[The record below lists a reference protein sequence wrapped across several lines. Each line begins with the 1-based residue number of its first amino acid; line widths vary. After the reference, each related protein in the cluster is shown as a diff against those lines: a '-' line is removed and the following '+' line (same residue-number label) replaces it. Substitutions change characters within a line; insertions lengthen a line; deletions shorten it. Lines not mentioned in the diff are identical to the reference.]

1 MLVFVALIFNAKEV
15 GRDIML
21 VASVAVEKTSFGFDR
36 LFDYLIPESLS
47 SVVEIGCLVSV
58 PFGNSN
64 KIRQAMVLNI
74 VNEADDV
81 EKNYKLIST
90 VLSDGSVISKD
101 MLGVVNFL
109 HSVCFCTWYEA
120 IRSVLPS
127 GLFFKIGEYW
137 NFKYKD
143 SEIYSADE
151 LGLLKELTRFKSVQK
166 INDYVEKIISCGNTS
181 VVKSLQNKGV
191 LFKSNSN
198 RRKIKDKTINMVQ
211 VNNINSSDINMTS
224 KQKKLFDFIKNSGM
238 VSVKEA
244 CYSCGVTEVVLKNL
258 IKANLVSLCECE
270 TYRNPYKHVE
280 KTRSVSQIVLT
291 DYQNKVMN
299 GLMELLN
306 KKIALVSLL
315 RGVTG
320 SGKTQIFLKLIYQ
333 TLKEDKQCIFMVP
346 EISLT
351 PQMIF
356 FFQSFFGK
364 EIAVVHSALSKGE
377 QLDEYKR
384 IRRGEA
390 KLVIGT
396 RSAVFA
402 PCEKLGLIIM
412 DEEGENTYKSS
423 DMSPRYHARDV
434 AKYRCLKSSAMLLLA
449 SATPSI
455 ETQYFAKIGKYSEF
469 VLNKRYNDAKLP
481 EVLVIDLKS
490 EPSSPISGVSMR
502 LFNELNMNLENHEQ
516 SILLLNRRGYNSSA
530 VCVDCG
536 WEFKCPNCS
545 AFMTYHSLNNSFMC
559 HYCGYIHDK
568 ITICPSC
575 GNKHILYN
583 GHGTQKIEKDLAK
596 TFPNANVLR
605 LDTDSI
611 FNRLDLEDKIRH
623 FEEGKYDI
631 LIGTQMV
638 AKGLNFPNVTLVG
651 VLSVDN
657 MLYGADFRCHEQMF
671 SLLTQVVGR
680 SGRGDKEGRAIIQT
694 YNSDNQTIL
703 QAAKQDYEAFYR
715 DEIVERENFF
725 CPPFC
730 DLCIVNFSGVDNE
743 IVVKC
748 ARKFIDECR
757 KYATNKV
764 PLQVL
769 GISTPYLEKLNNRY
783 RKRVIIKCKNG
794 VKFRSWIRP
803 IAIKT
808 FSSSM
813 FSKVRCNIDMNGEII

>member
-1 MLVFVALIFNAKEV
+1 
-15 GRDIML
+15 ML
-21 VASVAVEKTSFGFDR
+21 VASVAVEKTSFSFDR
-36 LFDYLIPESLS
+36 LFDYLIPECLS
-47 SVVEIGCLVSV
+47 SAVKVGCLVGV

-64 KIRQAMVLNI
+64 KMRQAMVCNI
-74 VNEADDV
+74 VSKTDDID
-81 EKNYKLIST
+81 KNYKSIST
-90 VLSDGSVISKD
+90 VLSDGSVISKN
-101 MLGVVNFL
+101 MLGVVNFV
-109 HSVCFCTWYEA
+109 HSTCFCTWYEA

-127 GLFFKIGEYW
+127 GLFFKISEYW
-137 NFKYKD
+137 NLKYKD
-143 SEIYSADE
+143 SEIYTSEE
-151 LGLLKELTRFKSVQK
+151 LELLKELSRFKSIQK
-166 INDYVEKIISCGNTS
+166 INDYVEKIISCGNTN
-181 VVKSLQNKGV
+181 VIKSLQNKGV

-198 RRKIKDKTINMVQ
+198 RRKIKDKTIAMVKAT
-211 VNNINSSDINMTS
+211 NINSAEIHMTN
-224 KQKKLFDFIKNSGM
+224 KQRKLFDFIKSSGI
-238 VSVKEA
+238 VSIKEA
-244 CYSCGVTEVVLKNL
+244 CYYCGVTEVVLKNL
-258 IKANLVSLCECE
+258 IKANLVSICECE
-270 TYRNPYKHVE
+270 TYRNPYKNVK
-280 KTRSVSQIVLT
+280 KTRSVNQIVLT
-291 DYQNKVMN
+291 DSQSKVMD

-306 KKIALVSLL
+306 KNMALVSLL

-320 SGKTQIFLKLIYQ
+320 SGKTQIFLKLIYY
-333 TLKEDKQCIFMVP
+333 TLKKDKQCIFMVP

-351 PQMIF
+351 PQMLS
-356 FFQSFFGK
+356 FFQSFFGNK
-364 EIAVVHSALSKGE
+364 IAVVHSALSKAE

-412 DEEGENTYKSS
+412 DEEGESTYKSS

-455 ETQYFAKIGKYSEF
+455 ETQYFAKTGKYSEF
-469 VLNKRYNDAKLP
+469 VLNKRYNNAKLP
-481 EVLVIDLKS
+481 KVLIVDLKNS
-490 EPSSPISGVSMR
+490 PNSPISGVRMK
-502 LFNELNMNLENHEQ
+502 LFNELNKNLENNEQ

-530 VCVDCG
+530 ICVDCG

-545 AFMTYHSLNNSFMC
+545 AFMTYHSLNDSFMC
-559 HYCGYIHDK
+559 HYCGYIHEK
-568 ITICPSC
+568 IKTCPSC
-575 GNKHILYN
+575 GNKHIFYN
-583 GHGTQKIEKDLAK
+583 GHGTQKVENDLAK
-596 TFPNANVLR
+596 VFPNANILR

-611 FNRLDLEDKIRH
+611 FNRLDLEEKIKH
-623 FEEGKYDI
+623 FEEEKYDI

-694 YNSDNQTIL
+694 YNPDNQTIL
-703 QAAKQDYEAFYR
+703 QAAKQDYAAFYR
-715 DEIVERENFF
+715 DEIVERKDFF

-730 DLCIVNFSGVDNE
+730 DLCIVNFSGVDHE
-743 IVVKC
+743 IVMKC

-769 GISTPYLEKLNNRY
+769 GISTPYLEKLNNHY

-794 VKFRSWIRP
+794 ANFRRWIRP
-803 IAIKT
+803 IAIKV

-813 FSKVRCNIDMNGEII
+813 FSRIRCNIDMNGEII

>member
-1 MLVFVALIFNAKEV
+1 
-15 GRDIML
+15 ML
-21 VASVAVEKTSFGFDR
+21 VASVAVEKTSFSFDR
-36 LFDYLIPESLS
+36 LFDYLIPESLRFA
-47 SVVEIGCLVSV
+47 VEIGCLVSV
-58 PFGNSN
+58 PFGKSN
-64 KIRQAMVLNI
+64 RIRQAMVCNI
-74 VNEADDV
+74 VSKKDDIN
-81 EKNYKLIST
+81 KNYKSIST
-90 VLSDGSVISKD
+90 VLSDGSVISKN

-109 HSVCFCTWYEA
+109 HSTCFCTWYEA

-127 GLFFKIGEYW
+127 GLFFKISEYW

-143 SEIYSADE
+143 GEIYTTEE
-151 LGLLKELTRFKSVQK
+151 LELLERLKKFKNIQK
-166 INDYVEKIISCGNTS
+166 INDYIENFISCGNIN
-181 VVKSLQNKGV
+181 VVRSLKSKGV
-191 LFKSNSN
+191 LFKSNSKN
-198 RRKIKDKTINMVQ
+198 RKIKDKTINMVQ
-211 VNNINSSDINMTS
+211 VNNANSSEINMTN
-224 KQKKLFDFIKNSGM
+224 KQRKLFDFIKNAGRI
-238 VSVKEA
+238 SVKEA
-244 CYSCGVTEVVLKNL
+244 CYSCGVTEIVLKNL
-258 IKANLVSLCECE
+258 IKANLVNVCECE
-270 TYRNPYKHVE
+270 TYRNPYKHVK
-280 KTRSVSQIVLT
+280 KTRSVSQIILT
-291 DYQNKVMN
+291 DYQHKVMD
-299 GLMELLN
+299 GLIDLLN
-306 KKIALVSLL
+306 KNIALVSLL

-320 SGKTQIFLKLIYQ
+320 SGKTQIFLKLIHY
-333 TLKEDKQCIFMVP
+333 TLKKGKQCIFMVP

-351 PQMIF
+351 PQILS

-390 KLVIGT
+390 RVVIGT

-412 DEEGENTYKSS
+412 DEEGESTYKSS

-469 VLNKRYNDAKLP
+469 VLNKRYNNAKLP
-481 EVLVIDLKS
+481 EVLIVDLKNS
-490 EPSSPISGVSMR
+490 PSSSISGVSMQ
-502 LFNELNMNLENHEQ
+502 LFNALDKNLKNSEQ

-530 VCVDCG
+530 ICVDCG

-559 HYCGYIHDK
+559 HYCGYIHER
-568 ITICPSC
+568 IQTCPTC
-575 GNKHILYN
+575 GNNHILYN
-583 GHGTQKIEKDLAK
+583 GHGTQKIENDLAK
-596 TFPNANVLR
+596 AFSNANILR

-611 FNRLDLEDKIRH
+611 FNRLDLEEKIKD

-703 QAAKQDYEAFYR
+703 QAAKQDYSAFYR
-715 DEIVERENFF
+715 DEIVEREDFF

-730 DLCIVNFSGVDNE
+730 DLCIVNFSGLDNE
-743 IVVKC
+743 LVMKC

-794 VKFRSWIRP
+794 ANFRSWIRP
-803 IAIKT
+803 IAVKI
-808 FSSSM
+808 FASSM
-813 FSKVRCNIDMNGEII
+813 FSKIRCNIDMNGEII

>member
-1 MLVFVALIFNAKEV
+1 MLF
-15 GRDIML
+15 
-21 VASVAVEKTSFGFDR
+21 ASVAVEKTSFSFDR
-36 LFDYLIPESLS
+36 LFDYLIPESLI

-58 PFGNSN
+58 PFGKSN
-64 KIRQAMVLNI
+64 RIRQAMVCNI
-74 VNEADDV
+74 VNKKDDIN
-81 EKNYKLIST
+81 KNYKSIST
-90 VLSDGSVISKD
+90 VLSDGSVISKN

-109 HSVCFCTWYEA
+109 HSTCFCTWYEA

-127 GLFFKIGEYW
+127 GLFFKISEYW

-143 SEIYSADE
+143 CEIYTTEE
-151 LGLLKELTRFKSVQK
+151 LELLEKLKKFKNIQK
-166 INDYVEKIISCGNTS
+166 INDYIENFIGCGNIN
-181 VVKSLQNKGV
+181 VVRSLKSKGV
-191 LFKSNSN
+191 LFKSNSKN
-198 RRKIKDKTINMVQ
+198 RKIKDKTINMVQ
-211 VNNINSSDINMTS
+211 VNNVNSSAINMTN
-224 KQKKLFDFIKNSGM
+224 KQRKLFDFIKNAGRI
-238 VSVKEA
+238 SVKEA
-244 CYSCGVTEVVLKNL
+244 CYSCGVTEIVLKNL
-258 IKANLVSLCECE
+258 IKANLVNICECE
-270 TYRNPYKHVE
+270 TYRNPYKHVK
-280 KTRSVSQIVLT
+280 KTRSVSQIILT
-291 DYQNKVMN
+291 NSQRKVMD
-299 GLMELLN
+299 GLIDLLN
-306 KKIALVSLL
+306 KNIALVSLL

-320 SGKTQIFLKLIYQ
+320 SGKTQIFLKLIYY
-333 TLKEDKQCIFMVP
+333 TLKKGKQCIFMVP

-351 PQMIF
+351 PQILS

-384 IRRGEA
+384 IKRGEA
-390 KLVIGT
+390 RVVIGT

-412 DEEGENTYKSS
+412 DEEGERTYKSS

-481 EVLVIDLKS
+481 KVLIVDLKNS
-490 EPSSPISGVSMR
+490 LSSSISGVSMQ
-502 LFNELNMNLENHEQ
+502 LFNALDKNLKNSEQ

-530 VCVDCG
+530 ICVDCG

-559 HYCGYIHDK
+559 HYCGYIHER
-568 ITICPSC
+568 IQTCPTC

-583 GHGTQKIEKDLAK
+583 GHGTQKIENDLAK
-596 TFPNANVLR
+596 AFSNANILR

-611 FNRLDLEDKIRH
+611 FNRLDLEEKIKD

-680 SGRGDKEGRAIIQT
+680 SGRGYKEGRAIIQT
-694 YNSDNQTIL
+694 YNAENQTIL
-703 QAAKQDYEAFYR
+703 QAAKQDYAAFYR
-715 DEIVERENFF
+715 DEIVEREDFF

-730 DLCIVNFSGVDNE
+730 DLCIVNFSGLDNE
-743 IVVKC
+743 MVMKC

-757 KYATNKV
+757 KYANNKV
-764 PLQVL
+764 PLQFL
-769 GISTPYLEKLNNRY
+769 GVSTPYLEKLNNRY

-794 VKFRSWIRP
+794 ANFRNWIRP
-803 IAIKT
+803 IAVKI
-808 FSSSM
+808 FASSM
-813 FSKVRCNIDMNGEII
+813 FSKIRCNIDMNGEII

>member
-1 MLVFVALIFNAKEV
+1 
-15 GRDIML
+15 ML
-21 VASVAVEKTSFGFDR
+21 VASVAVEKTSFSFDR
-36 LFDYLIPESLS
+36 LFDYLIPECLS

-58 PFGNSN
+58 PFGNAN

-74 VNEADDV
+74 TNESDGND
-81 EKNYKLIST
+81 KNYKSIST
-90 VLSDGSVISKD
+90 VLSDGSVISKN

-109 HSVCFCTWYEA
+109 HNTCFCTWYEA

-127 GLFFKIGEYW
+127 GLFFKISEYW
-137 NFKYKD
+137 NFHYKD
-143 SEIYSADE
+143 GEMYTTEE
-151 LGLLKELTRFKSVQK
+151 LELLQDLKKIKSIQK
-166 INDYVEKIISCGNTS
+166 INDYVENTISCGNIN

-191 LFKSNSN
+191 LFKFNSKN
-198 RRKIKDKTINMVQ
+198 RKIKDKTIAMVKVTN
-211 VNNINSSDINMTS
+211 VNYAEINMTS
-224 KQKKLFDFIKNSGM
+224 KQKKLFDFIKDSGI

-258 IKANLVSLCECE
+258 IKANLVSVCECE
-270 TYRNPYKHVE
+270 VYRNPYKHVQR
-280 KTRSVSQIVLT
+280 TRSVSQIVLT
-291 DYQNKVMN
+291 DSQAQVMN
-299 GLMELLN
+299 GLIELLN
-306 KKIALVSLL
+306 KSMALVSLL

-320 SGKTQIFLKLIYQ
+320 SGKTQIFLKLIYY
-333 TLKEDKQCIFMVP
+333 TLKKGRQCIFMVP

-351 PQMIF
+351 PQMLS

-364 EIAVVHSALSKGE
+364 EVAVIHSALSKGE

-390 KLVIGT
+390 SLVIGT

-412 DEEGENTYKSS
+412 DEEGESTYKSA
-423 DMSPRYHARDV
+423 DMSPRYHAREV
-434 AKYRCLKSSAMLLLA
+434 AKYRCFKSSAMLLLA

-469 VLNKRYNDAKLP
+469 VLNKRYNNAKLP
-481 EVLVIDLKS
+481 EVLVVDLKS

-502 LFNELNMNLENHEQ
+502 LFNELNMNLKNNEQ

-568 ITICPSC
+568 IKVCPSC

-583 GHGTQKIEKDLAK
+583 GHGTQKIENELAK
-596 TFPNANVLR
+596 TFPRANVLR

-611 FNRLDLEDKIRH
+611 FNRLDLEEKIKH
-623 FEEGKYDI
+623 FEDGKYDI

-680 SGRGDKEGRAIIQT
+680 SGRGNKEGRAIIQT
-694 YNSDNQTIL
+694 YNADNQTIL

-715 DEIVERENFF
+715 DEIVEREDFF

-743 IVVKC
+743 MVMKC

-783 RKRVIIKCKNG
+783 RKRVIIKCKNS
-794 VKFRSWIRP
+794 VNFRNWIRP
-803 IAIKT
+803 IAIKI
-808 FSSSM
+808 FSSGM
-813 FSKVRCNIDMNGEII
+813 FSRLRCNIDMNGEII

>member
-1 MLVFVALIFNAKEV
+1 MALIFNFIGV
-15 GRDIML
+15 GRFAML
-21 VASVAVEKTSFGFDR
+21 IASVAVEKTSFSFDR
-36 LFDYLIPESLS
+36 LFDYLIPEHLS
-47 SVVEIGCLVSV
+47 SVVETGCLVSV

-64 KIRQAMVLNI
+64 KVRQAMVCNILN
-74 VNEADDV
+74 EQ
-81 EKNYKLIST
+81 ECTGKKYKSIQT
-90 VLSDGSVISKD
+90 VLSDGAVMSKN
-101 MLGVVNFL
+101 MLGVVRFL
-109 HSVCFCTWYEA
+109 HSTCFCTWYEA

-127 GLFFKIGEYW
+127 GLFFQINEYW

-143 SEIYSADE
+143 SEIYTVEEKQLLEE
-151 LGLLKELTRFKSVQK
+151 LNKFKSLPK
-166 INDYVEKIISCGNTS
+166 INDYIENIVSCGNVN
-181 VVKSLQNKGV
+181 VVKSLQKKGI
-191 LFKSNSN
+191 LFKTKSEQ
-198 RRKIKDKTINMVQ
+198 RKIKDKTITMVQ
-211 VNNINSSDINMTS
+211 AVNADANEIKMTN
-224 KQKKLFDFIKNSGM
+224 KQRKLFDFIKNSGM
-238 VSVKEA
+238 ISVKEA

-258 IKANLVSLCECE
+258 IKAKLVDICECE

-291 DYQNKVMN
+291 DSQSKVMD
-299 GLMELLN
+299 GLIELLN
-306 KKIALVSLL
+306 KNIALVSLL

-320 SGKTQIFLKLIYQ
+320 SGKTQIFLKLIYYM
-333 TLKEDKQCIFMVP
+333 LKNDKQCIFMVP

-351 PQMIF
+351 PQMLS

-364 EIAVVHSALSKGE
+364 KVAVVHSALSKGE

-390 KLVIGT
+390 SLVIGT

-402 PCEKLGLIIM
+402 PCENLGLIIM
-412 DEEGENTYKSS
+412 DEEGESTYKSS

-455 ETQYFAKIGKYSEF
+455 ETQYFAQIGKYSEF
-469 VLNKRYNDAKLP
+469 VLKKRYNNAKLP
-481 EVLVIDLKS
+481 EVLVVDLKNK
-490 EPSSPISGVSMR
+490 PSSSISGVSMQ
-502 LFNELNMNLENHEQ
+502 LYNELNRNLENNEQ

-545 AFMTYHSLNNSFMC
+545 AFMTYHSLNDSFMC

-568 ITICPSC
+568 IKTCPSC
-575 GNKHILYN
+575 GNKHIFYN
-583 GHGTQKIEKDLAK
+583 GHGTQKIENDLAK
-596 TFPNANVLR
+596 TFPNANILR

-611 FNRLDLEDKIRH
+611 FNRLDLEEKIKH

-651 VLSVDN
+651 VLSIDN

-694 YNSDNQTIL
+694 YNPDNQTIL
-703 QAAKQDYEAFYR
+703 QAAQQDYDAFYR
-715 DEIVERENFF
+715 SEIVERENFL

-730 DLCIVNFSGVDNE
+730 DLCIVNFSGIDNE
-743 IVVKC
+743 IVTKC

-757 KYATNKV
+757 KYATNRV

-794 VKFRSWIRP
+794 TNFRNWIRP
-803 IAIKT
+803 IAVKV
-808 FSSSM
+808 FSSSA
-813 FSKVRCNIDMNGEII
+813 FSRVRCNIDMNGEII

>member
-1 MLVFVALIFNAKEV
+1 MLVFVALIFNFQGV
-15 GRDIML
+15 GRCDML
-21 VASVAVEKTSFGFDR
+21 VASVAVEKTSFSFDR
-36 LFDYLIPESLS
+36 LFDYLIPECLS

-64 KIRQAMVLNI
+64 KIRQAMVCNI
-74 VNEADDV
+74 VNKKDDIN
-81 EKNYKLIST
+81 ENYKSIST
-90 VLSDGSVISKD
+90 VLSDGSVISKN

-109 HSVCFCTWYEA
+109 HSTCFCTWYEA

-127 GLFFKIGEYW
+127 GLFFKISEYW

-143 SEIYSADE
+143 GEIYNKEE
-151 LGLLKELTRFKSVQK
+151 LELLEKLKEFKNIQK
-166 INDYVEKIISCGNTS
+166 INDYVEKVIGCGNTN
-181 VVKSLQNKGV
+181 VVKSLQDKGV
-191 LFKSNSN
+191 LFKSNSKN
-198 RRKIKDKTINMVQ
+198 RKIKDKTIAMVKATN
-211 VNNINSSDINMTS
+211 VNYAEIHMTN
-224 KQKKLFDFIKNSGM
+224 KQRKLFDFIKNSGII
-238 VSVKEA
+238 SVKEA

-258 IKANLVSLCECE
+258 IKANLVNVCECE
-270 TYRNPYKHVE
+270 AYRNPYKHVQ
-280 KTRSVSQIVLT
+280 KTRSVNQIVLT
-291 DYQNKVMN
+291 DSQSKVMD
-299 GLMELLN
+299 GLIELLN
-306 KKIALVSLL
+306 KNVALVSLL
-315 RGVTG
+315 RGITG
-320 SGKTQIFLKLIYQ
+320 SGKTQIFLKLIYY
-333 TLKEDKQCIFMVP
+333 TLKKGKQCIFMVP

-351 PQMIF
+351 PQILS

-364 EIAVVHSALSKGE
+364 EVAVVHSALSKAE

-390 KLVIGT
+390 NLVIGT

-412 DEEGENTYKSS
+412 DEEGESTYKSS

-455 ETQYFAKIGKYSEF
+455 ETQYFAETGKYSEF
-469 VLNKRYNDAKLP
+469 VLNKRYNNAKLP
-481 EVLVIDLKS
+481 KVLIVDLKNS
-490 EPSSPISGVSMR
+490 HSSSISGISMQ
-502 LFNELNMNLENHEQ
+502 LFNELNKNLENNEQ

-545 AFMTYHSLNNSFMC
+545 AFMTYHSLNDSFMC
-559 HYCGYIHDK
+559 HYCGYIHEK
-568 ITICPSC
+568 IKTCPSC

-583 GHGTQKIEKDLAK
+583 GHGTQKVENDLVK
-596 TFPNANVLR
+596 IFPNANILR

-611 FNRLDLEDKIRH
+611 FNRLDLEEKIKH

-715 DEIVERENFF
+715 DEIVEREDFF

-730 DLCIVNFSGVDNE
+730 DLCIVNFSGIDNE
-743 IVVKC
+743 MVIDC

-794 VKFRSWIRP
+794 ANFRSWIRP
-803 IAIKT
+803 IAIKI

>member
-1 MLVFVALIFNAKEV
+1 
-15 GRDIML
+15 ML
-21 VASVAVEKTSFGFDR
+21 VASVAVEKTSFSFDR
-36 LFDYLIPESLS
+36 LFDYLIPESLRFA
-47 SVVEIGCLVSV
+47 VEIGCLVSV
-58 PFGNSN
+58 PFGKSN
-64 KIRQAMVLNI
+64 RIRQAMVCNI
-74 VNEADDV
+74 ASKKDDIN
-81 EKNYKLIST
+81 KNYKSISA
-90 VLSDGSVISKD
+90 VLSDGSVISKN

-109 HSVCFCTWYEA
+109 HSTCFCTWYEA

-127 GLFFKIGEYW
+127 GLFFKINEYW

-143 SEIYSADE
+143 GEIYTTEE
-151 LGLLKELTRFKSVQK
+151 LELLERLKKFKNIQK
-166 INDYVEKIISCGNTS
+166 INDYIENFIGCGNIN
-181 VVKSLQNKGV
+181 VVRSLKSKGV
-191 LFKSNSN
+191 LFKSNSKN
-198 RRKIKDKTINMVQ
+198 RKIKDKTINMVQ
-211 VNNINSSDINMTS
+211 VNNANSSEINMTN
-224 KQKKLFDFIKNSGM
+224 KQRKLFDFIKNAGRI
-238 VSVKEA
+238 SVKEA
-244 CYSCGVTEVVLKNL
+244 CYSCGVTEIVLKNL
-258 IKANLVSLCECE
+258 IKANLVSVCECE
-270 TYRNPYKHVE
+270 TYRNPYKHVK
-280 KTRSVSQIVLT
+280 KTRSVSQIILT
-291 DYQNKVMN
+291 NSQRKVMD
-299 GLMELLN
+299 GLIDLLN
-306 KKIALVSLL
+306 KNIALVSLL

-320 SGKTQIFLKLIYQ
+320 SGKTQIFLKLIYY
-333 TLKEDKQCIFMVP
+333 TLKKGKQCIFMVP

-351 PQMIF
+351 PQILS
-356 FFQSFFGK
+356 FFQSFFGR

-390 KLVIGT
+390 RLVIGT

-412 DEEGENTYKSS
+412 DEEGESTYKSS

-469 VLNKRYNDAKLP
+469 VLNKRYNNAKLP
-481 EVLVIDLKS
+481 EVLIVDLKNS
-490 EPSSPISGVSMR
+490 PSSSISGVSMQ
-502 LFNELNMNLENHEQ
+502 LFDALDKNLKNSEQ

-530 VCVDCG
+530 ICVDCG

-559 HYCGYIHDK
+559 HYCGYIHER
-568 ITICPSC
+568 IQTCPSC

-583 GHGTQKIEKDLAK
+583 GHGTQKIENDLAK
-596 TFPNANVLR
+596 AFSNANILR

-611 FNRLDLEDKIRH
+611 FNRLDLEEKIKD

-703 QAAKQDYEAFYR
+703 QAARQDYSAFYR

-730 DLCIVNFSGVDNE
+730 DLCIVNFSGLNNE
-743 IVVKC
+743 MVMKC
-748 ARKFIDECR
+748 ARKFVDECR
-757 KYATNKV
+757 KHATNKV

-794 VKFRSWIRP
+794 ANFRSWIRP
-803 IAIKT
+803 IAVKI
-808 FSSSM
+808 FASNM
-813 FSKVRCNIDMNGEII
+813 FSKIRCNIDMNGEII